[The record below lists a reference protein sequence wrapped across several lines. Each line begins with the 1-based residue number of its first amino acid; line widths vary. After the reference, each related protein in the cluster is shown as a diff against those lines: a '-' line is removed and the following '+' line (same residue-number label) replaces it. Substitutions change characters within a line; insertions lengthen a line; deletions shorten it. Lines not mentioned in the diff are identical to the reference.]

1 MLNVVLITALG
12 DKWRLSGTDRDSE
25 VLSPYGSLVELRAN
39 ASRSD
44 LPVPGGAGVLPGVR
58 RFGPISTEL
67 EFYLKARDGEDLE
80 DVHRRLRQ
88 GWAAATPDNP
98 CVIIIESDNP
108 LSPLTFE
115 LVVDG
120 VLPGVPVDMRRRSAE
135 SLMVP
140 VVCFDGVAKS
150 SVMAGT
156 GEVTVTNHG
165 DVSVWPKIRYK
176 GTGGVVTNPS
186 GAKFTL
192 PRAAQETIIDLNP
205 QTLRLDGAFPE
216 SVPPGGTGAWV
227 LPAGAQL
234 EWTLGVADPW
244 S

>member
-12 DKWRLSGTDRDSE
+12 DEWRLSGTGTDSS
-25 VLSPYGSLVELRAN
+25 VLSPYGALVELRAN
-39 ASRSD
+39 VSRSD
-44 LPVPGGAGVLPGVR
+44 LPVPGGAGVLPGAR

-67 EFYLKARDGEDLE
+67 EFFLKTRDGEALE
-80 DVHRRLRQ
+80 ETHRRLRQ
-88 GWAAATPDNP
+88 GWAAATRSNP
-98 CVIIIESDNP
+98 CVISIESDSP

-135 SLMVP
+135 TLTVP

-150 SVMAGT
+150 SVMTGT
-156 GEVTVTNHG
+156 GNVTVTNYG
-165 DVSVWPKIRYK
+165 DVPVWPKIRYK
-176 GTGGVVTNPS
+176 GAGGVVTNPS

-192 PRAAQETIIDLNP
+192 PRAAEETTIDLDP
-205 QTLRLDGAFPE
+205 SVLRLEGAFPE
-216 SVPPGGTGAWV
+216 HVPPGATGVWM

-234 EWTLGVADPW
+234 EWVLGVADPW

>member
-25 VLSPYGSLVELRAN
+25 VLSPYGALVELRAN

-120 VLPGVPVDMRRRSAE
+120 VLPGVAVDMRRRSAE
-135 SLMVP
+135 TLTVP

-150 SVMAGT
+150 SVMT
-156 GEVTVTNHG
+156 GKETVTVTNYG
-165 DVSVWPKIRYK
+165 DVSVWPKIRHE
-176 GTGGVVTNPS
+176 GAGGVVTNPS

-192 PRAAQETIIDLNP
+192 PRATEETIIDLDP
-205 QTLRLDGAFPE
+205 RVLRLEGAFPE
-216 SVPPGGTGAWV
+216 SVPPGATGVWV

>member
-25 VLSPYGSLVELRAN
+25 VLSPYGALVELRAN

-120 VLPGVPVDMRRRSAE
+120 VLPGVAVDMRRRSAE
-135 SLMVP
+135 TLTVP

-150 SVMAGT
+150 SVMT
-156 GEVTVTNHG
+156 GKETVTVTNYG
-165 DVSVWPKIRYK
+165 DVSVWPKIRYE
-176 GTGGVVTNPS
+176 GAGGVVTNPS

-192 PRAAQETIIDLNP
+192 PRATEETIIDLDP
-205 QTLRLDGAFPE
+205 RVLRLEGAFPE
-216 SVPPGGTGAWV
+216 SVPPGATGAWV

>member
-12 DKWRLSGTDRDSE
+12 DEWRLSGTDRDSE

-120 VLPGVPVDMRRRSAE
+120 VLPGVAVDMRRRSAE
-135 SLMVP
+135 TLTVP

-150 SVMAGT
+150 SVMT
-156 GEVTVTNHG
+156 GKETVTVTNYG
-165 DVSVWPKIRYK
+165 DVSVWPKIRHE
-176 GTGGVVTNPS
+176 GAGGVVTNPS

-192 PRAAQETIIDLNP
+192 PRATEETIIDLDP
-205 QTLRLDGAFPE
+205 RVLRLEGAFPE
-216 SVPPGGTGAWV
+216 SVPPGATGVWV

>member
-12 DKWRLSGTDRDSE
+12 DEWRLSGTDRESE
-25 VLSPYGSLVELRAN
+25 VLSPYGSLVELRAT

-44 LPVPGGAGVLPGVR
+44 VQVPGGAGVLPGAR
-58 RFGPISTEL
+58 RLGAISTEL

-120 VLPGVPVDMRRRSAE
+120 VLPGVAVDMRRRSAE
-135 SLMVP
+135 TLMVP
-140 VVCFDGVAKS
+140 VVCFDGVAKTS
-150 SVMAGT
+150 TMTGT
-156 GEVTVTNHG
+156 NTVTVTNYG
-165 DVSVWPKIRYK
+165 DVPVYPKIRYS
-176 GTGGVVTNPS
+176 GAGGVVTTPS
-186 GAKFTL
+186 GATFTL
-192 PRAAQETIIDLNP
+192 PRSAEETIVDLDP
-205 QTLRLDGAFPE
+205 KVLRLDGAFPE
-216 SVPPGGTGAWV
+216 GVPPGSTGVWV

>member
-12 DKWRLSGTDRDSE
+12 DEWRLSGTDRDSK

-120 VLPGVPVDMRRRSAE
+120 VLPGVAVDMRRRSAE
-135 SLMVP
+135 TLTVP

-150 SVMAGT
+150 SVMT
-156 GEVTVTNHG
+156 GKETVTVTNYG
-165 DVSVWPKIRYK
+165 DVSVWPKIRYE
-176 GTGGVVTNPS
+176 GAGGVVTNPS

-192 PRAAQETIIDLNP
+192 PRATEETIIDLDP
-205 QTLRLDGAFPE
+205 RVLRLEGAFPE
-216 SVPPGGTGAWV
+216 SVPPGATGVWV

>member
-1 MLNVVLITALG
+1 MLNVELITALG
-12 DKWRLSGTDRDSE
+12 DGWRLSGTDRESE
-25 VLSPYGSLVELRAN
+25 VLSPYSSLVELRAN

-44 LPVPGGAGVLPGVR
+44 VQVPGGAGVLPGAR
-58 RFGPISTEL
+58 RLGAITTEL

-80 DVHRRLRQ
+80 DTYRRLRQ
-88 GWAAATPDNP
+88 GWSAATRSNP
-98 CVIIIESDNP
+98 CVIRVESDNP

-135 SLMVP
+135 TLRVP
-140 VVCFDGVAKS
+140 VVCFDGVAKTS
-150 SVMAGT
+150 TMTGT
-156 GEVTVTNHG
+156 GTVTVTNYG
-165 DVSVWPKIRYK
+165 DVPVYPKIRYQ
-176 GTGGVVTNPS
+176 GAGGVVANPS

-192 PRAAQETIIDLNP
+192 PRTSTETIIDLNP
-205 QTLRLDGAFPE
+205 RVLRLEGAFPE
-216 SVPPGGTGAWV
+216 SVPPGATGVWV

>member
-120 VLPGVPVDMRRRSAE
+120 VLPGVAVDMRRRSAE
-135 SLMVP
+135 TLTVP

-150 SVMAGT
+150 SVMT
-156 GEVTVTNHG
+156 GKETVTVTNYG
-165 DVSVWPKIRYK
+165 DVSVWPKIRYE
-176 GTGGVVTNPS
+176 GAGGVVTNPS

-192 PRAAQETIIDLNP
+192 PRATEETIIDLDP
-205 QTLRLDGAFPE
+205 RVLRLEGAFPE
-216 SVPPGGTGAWV
+216 SVPPGATGVWV

>member
-12 DKWRLSGTDRDSE
+12 DEWRLSGTDRDSE

-108 LSPLTFE
+108 LSPLTFK

-120 VLPGVPVDMRRRSAE
+120 VLPGVAVDMRRRSAE
-135 SLMVP
+135 TLTVP

-150 SVMAGT
+150 SVMT
-156 GEVTVTNHG
+156 GKETVTVTNYG
-165 DVSVWPKIRYK
+165 DVSVWPKIRYE
-176 GTGGVVTNPS
+176 GAGGVVTNPS

-192 PRAAQETIIDLNP
+192 PRATEETIIDLDP
-205 QTLRLDGAFPE
+205 RVLRLEGAFPE
-216 SVPPGGTGAWV
+216 SVPPGATGVWV

>member
-1 MLNVVLITALG
+1 LLNVVLITALG

-120 VLPGVPVDMRRRSAE
+120 VLPGVAVDMRRRSAE
-135 SLMVP
+135 TLTVP

-150 SVMAGT
+150 SVMT
-156 GEVTVTNHG
+156 GKETVTVTNYG
-165 DVSVWPKIRYK
+165 DVSVWPKIRHE
-176 GTGGVVTNPS
+176 GAGGVVTNPS

-192 PRAAQETIIDLNP
+192 PRATEETIIDLDP
-205 QTLRLDGAFPE
+205 RVLRLEGAFPE
-216 SVPPGGTGAWV
+216 SVPPGATGVWV

-234 EWTLGVADPW
+234 EWTLGFADPW

>member
-12 DKWRLSGTDRDSE
+12 DEWRLSGTDQESE
-25 VLSPYGSLVELRAN
+25 VLSPYGALVELRAN
-39 ASRSD
+39 VSRSD
-44 LPVPGGAGVLPGVR
+44 LPVPGGAGVLPGAR

-67 EFYLKARDGEDLE
+67 EFYLKAREGEDLE

-120 VLPGVPVDMRRRSAE
+120 VLPGVAVDMRRRSAE
-135 SLMVP
+135 TLTVP
-140 VVCFDGVAKS
+140 VVCFDGVAKT
-150 SVMAGT
+150 SVMTGT
-156 GEVTVTNHG
+156 GRVTVTNHG
-165 DVSVWPKIRYK
+165 DVSVWPKIRYE
-176 GTGGVVTNPS
+176 GAGGVVTNPS

-192 PRAAQETIIDLNP
+192 PRATEETIIDLDP
-205 QTLRLDGAFPE
+205 RVLRLEGAFPE
-216 SVPPGGTGAWV
+216 SVPPGATGVWV

>member
-25 VLSPYGSLVELRAN
+25 VLSPYGSLVELRADV
-39 ASRSD
+39 SRSD

-58 RFGPISTEL
+58 RLGAISTEL

-120 VLPGVPVDMRRRSAE
+120 VLPGVAVDMRRRSAE
-135 SLMVP
+135 TLTVP

-150 SVMAGT
+150 SVMTGT
-156 GEVTVTNHG
+156 GTVTVTNYG
-165 DVSVWPKIRYK
+165 DVSVWPKIRHE
-176 GTGGVVTNPS
+176 GAGGVVTNPS
-186 GAKFTL
+186 GAKFTI
-192 PRAAQETIIDLNP
+192 PRAAEETIIDLDP
-205 QTLRLDGAFPE
+205 RVLRLEGAFPE
-216 SVPPGGTGAWV
+216 SVPPGATGVWV

>member
-25 VLSPYGSLVELRAN
+25 VLSPYGSLVELRADV
-39 ASRSD
+39 SRSD

-58 RFGPISTEL
+58 RLGAISTEL

-88 GWAAATPDNP
+88 GWAVATPDNP

-120 VLPGVPVDMRRRSAE
+120 VLPGVAVDMRRRSAE
-135 SLMVP
+135 TLTVP

-150 SVMAGT
+150 SVMT
-156 GEVTVTNHG
+156 GKETVTVTNYG
-165 DVSVWPKIRYK
+165 DVSVWPKIRHE
-176 GTGGVVTNPS
+176 GAGGVVTNPS
-186 GAKFTL
+186 GAKFTI
-192 PRAAQETIIDLNP
+192 PRAAEETIIDLDP
-205 QTLRLDGAFPE
+205 RVLRLEGAFPE
-216 SVPPGGTGAWV
+216 SVPPGATGVWV

>member
-1 MLNVVLITALG
+1 MLNVVLISALG
-12 DKWRLSGTDRDSE
+12 DEWRLSGTGQDSS

-39 ASRSD
+39 VSRSD
-44 LPVPGGAGVLPGVR
+44 LPVPGGAGVLPGAR

-67 EFYLKARDGEDLE
+67 EFFLKARDGEALE
-80 DVHRRLRQ
+80 EMHRRLRQ
-88 GWAAATPDNP
+88 GWAAATRSNP
-98 CVIIIESDNP
+98 CVISIESDNP
-108 LSPLTFE
+108 LSPLAFE

-135 SLMVP
+135 TLRVP

-156 GEVTVTNHG
+156 GSVTVTNHG
-165 DVSVWPKIRYK
+165 DVPVWPKIRYQ
-176 GTGGVVTNPS
+176 GAGGAVTNPS

-192 PRAAQETIIDLNP
+192 PRATAETIIDLDP
-205 QTLRLDGAFPE
+205 RMLRLDGAFPE
-216 SVPPGGTGAWV
+216 SVPPGGAGVWV

>member
-12 DKWRLSGTDRDSE
+12 DEWRLSGTDRDSE
-25 VLSPYGSLVELRAN
+25 VLAPYGSLVELRAN

-120 VLPGVPVDMRRRSAE
+120 VLPGVAVDMRRRSAE
-135 SLMVP
+135 TLTVP

-156 GEVTVTNHG
+156 GTVTVTNYG
-165 DVSVWPKIRYK
+165 DVSVWPKIRYE
-176 GTGGVVTNPS
+176 GAGGVVTNPS
-186 GAKFTL
+186 GAKFIL
-192 PRAAQETIIDLNP
+192 PRAAEETIIDLDP
-205 QTLRLDGAFPE
+205 RVLRLEGAFPE
-216 SVPPGGTGAWV
+216 SVPPGATGVWV

>member
-12 DKWRLSGTDRDSE
+12 DEWRLSGTDRDSE

-120 VLPGVPVDMRRRSAE
+120 VLPGVAVDMRRRSAE
-135 SLMVP
+135 TLTVP

-150 SVMAGT
+150 SVMT
-156 GEVTVTNHG
+156 GKETVTVTNYG
-165 DVSVWPKIRYK
+165 DVSVWPKIRYE
-176 GTGGVVTNPS
+176 GAGGVVTNPS

-192 PRAAQETIIDLNP
+192 PRATEETIIDLDP
-205 QTLRLDGAFPE
+205 RVLRLEGAFPE
-216 SVPPGGTGAWV
+216 SVPPGATGVWV

>member
-12 DKWRLSGTDRDSE
+12 DEWRLSGTDLDSK
-25 VLSPYGSLVELRAN
+25 VLSPYGALVELRAN
-39 ASRSD
+39 VTRSD
-44 LPVPGGAGVLPGVR
+44 LQVPGSAGVLPGAR

-67 EFYLKARDGEDLE
+67 EFFLKSSDGEGLE
-80 DVHRRLRQ
+80 ETYRRLRQ
-88 GWAAATPDNP
+88 GWAAATRTNP
-98 CVIIIESDNP
+98 CVISIESDSP

-135 SLMVP
+135 TLTVP

-150 SVMAGT
+150 SVMTGT
-156 GEVTVTNHG
+156 GTVTVTNHG
-165 DVSVWPKIRYK
+165 DVPVWPKIRYE
-176 GTGGVVTNPS
+176 GAGGVVTNPS

-192 PRAAQETIIDLNP
+192 PRVAEETIIDLDP
-205 QTLRLDGAFPE
+205 SVLRLEGAFPE
-216 SVPPGGTGAWV
+216 NVPPGGTGVWV

>member
-12 DKWRLSGTDRDSE
+12 DEWRLSGTDQESE
-25 VLSPYGSLVELRAN
+25 VLSPYGALVELRAN

-120 VLPGVPVDMRRRSAE
+120 VLPGVAVDMRRRSAE
-135 SLMVP
+135 TLTVP

-150 SVMAGT
+150 SVMTGT
-156 GEVTVTNHG
+156 GRVTVTNYG
-165 DVSVWPKIRYK
+165 DVSVWPKIRYE
-176 GTGGVVTNPS
+176 GAGGVVTNPS

-192 PRAAQETIIDLNP
+192 PRATEETIIDLDP
-205 QTLRLDGAFPE
+205 RVLRLEGAFPE
-216 SVPPGGTGAWV
+216 SVPPGATGVWV

>member
-25 VLSPYGSLVELRAN
+25 VLSPYGALVELRAN

-120 VLPGVPVDMRRRSAE
+120 VLPGVAVDMRRRSAE
-135 SLMVP
+135 TLTVP

-150 SVMAGT
+150 SVMT
-156 GEVTVTNHG
+156 GKETVTVTNYG
-165 DVSVWPKIRYK
+165 DVSVWPKIRYE
-176 GTGGVVTNPS
+176 GAGGVVTNPS

-192 PRAAQETIIDLNP
+192 PRATEETIIDLDP
-205 QTLRLDGAFPE
+205 RVLRLEGAFPE
-216 SVPPGGTGAWV
+216 SVPPGATGVWV

>member
-12 DKWRLSGTDRDSE
+12 DEWRLSGTDQESE
-25 VLSPYGSLVELRAN
+25 VLAPYGMLETLKAN
-39 ASRSD
+39 VTRSD
-44 LPVPGGAGVLPGVR
+44 LQVPGGAGVLPGAR
-58 RFGPISTEL
+58 RFGPISTVL
-67 EFYLKARDGEDLE
+67 EFYLKAREGEDLE
-80 DVHRRLRQ
+80 DTYRRLRQ
-88 GWAAATPDNP
+88 GWAAATWSNP
-98 CVIIIESDNP
+98 CVISIESDNP

-120 VLPGVPVDMRRRSAE
+120 VLPGVSVDMRRRSAE
-135 SLMVP
+135 VLSVP
-140 VVCFDGVAKS
+140 VVCADGVAKS
-150 SVMAGT
+150 SVMTGT
-156 GEVTVTNHG
+156 ETVTVTNHG
-165 DVSVWPKIRYK
+165 DVNVWPKIRYK
-176 GTGGVVTNPS
+176 GAGGVVTNPS

-192 PRAAQETIIDLNP
+192 PRAADETIIDLNP

-216 SVPPGGTGAWV
+216 SVPPGGTGVWV

>member
-12 DKWRLSGTDRDSE
+12 DEWRLSGTDRDSE

-120 VLPGVPVDMRRRSAE
+120 VLPGVAVDMRRRSAE
-135 SLMVP
+135 TLTVP

-156 GEVTVTNHG
+156 GEVTVANYG

-176 GTGGVVTNPS
+176 GAGGVVTNPS

-192 PRAAQETIIDLNP
+192 PRATEETIIDLDP
-205 QTLRLDGAFPE
+205 RVLRLEGAFPE
-216 SVPPGGTGAWV
+216 SVPPGATGVWV